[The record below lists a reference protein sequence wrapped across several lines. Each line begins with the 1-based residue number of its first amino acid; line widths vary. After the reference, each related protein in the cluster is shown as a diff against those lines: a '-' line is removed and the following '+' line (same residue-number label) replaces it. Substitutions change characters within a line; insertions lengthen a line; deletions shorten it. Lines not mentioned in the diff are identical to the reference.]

1 MSTNTEVSKVE
12 VIQPA
17 SVDVKRPE
25 DTTAAKPAASAEP
38 SMNDYAKI
46 RAAQDSGEVKAKPA
60 AATDK
65 PAAAAEVSD
74 DKPATPPTD
83 EELLAQI
90 SDDTPVKKGIN
101 ERMSALANG
110 RKTAEAAAEA
120 SKAEAAKAKQEA
132 EATKQELDKFK
143 AEAKSKADAEAATL
157 AAAVQ
162 AKDDIKP
169 NRDDFE
175 DPDEYAAAIAT
186 HAARQELRKSQE
198 ATLEATLK
206 TQKEAEEKAQTEAK
220 AKETA
225 VVKAKVE
232 ELHKTFNERLTTSKT
247 EYPDFDAKVTNNDHL
262 IIQNPAFFL
271 IEKSELGPHILYRLA
286 NNPEE
291 LKELNT
297 LAQTDQAAMA
307 LRIGELQAEVK
318 IARKAKPSKAAE
330 PHKPVG
336 QRESPARKT
345 KDEMSMVEYAEVRRE
360 EDRNAGRVRH

>member
-1 MSTNTEVSKVE
+1 L
-12 VIQPA
+12 I
-17 SVDVKRPE
+17 
-25 DTTAAKPAASAEP
+25 
-38 SMNDYAKI
+38 
-46 RAAQDSGEVKAKPA
+46 
-60 AATDK
+60 
-65 PAAAAEVSD
+65 
-74 DKPATPPTD
+74 
-83 EELLAQI
+83 AQI

-101 ERMSALANG
+101 ERISTLAN
-110 RKTAEAAAEA
+110 KSKEAQAAAEA
-120 SKAEAAKAKQEA
+120 SKAEAVKAREEAEAAKQEL
-132 EATKQELDKFK
+132 ATIK

-157 AAAVQ
+157 AAAVK
-162 AKDDIKP
+162 AKDDVKP
-169 NRDDFE
+169 NRDDFD
-175 DPDEYAAAIAT
+175 DPDAYAEAIAA
-186 HAARQELRKSQE
+186 HVARQELRKSQE

-206 TQKEAEEKAQTEAK
+206 TQKEAEEKVKAEAQ

-247 EYPDFDAKVTNNDHL
+247 EYPDFDAKVTNNDKL
-262 IIQNPAFFL
+262 IIQNSAFFL

-336 QRESPARKT
+336 QRESPARKS
-345 KDEMSMVEYAEVRRE
+345 KDEMSMDEYAAVRRE
-360 EDRNAGRVRH
+360 EDRNAGRARH